1 MAKGRQTLRGLA
13 GKGKK
18 GYKGII
24 AAATAVQVVAVALII
39 LVEMVGLMK
48 DRELDLEALGI
59 KKDSA
64 GLRPWEKIRKKV
76 AGEDVTKGR
85 TETEEKI

>member
-1 MAKGRQTLRGLA
+1 MAKGKQTLRGLA

-39 LVEMVGLMK
+39 LVEMAGLMK

-59 KKDSA
+59 KKGSA
-64 GLRPWEKIRKKV
+64 LRPWEKIRKKLV
-76 AGEDVTKGR
+76 GDDATKEK